1 MKINITQIVIATI
14 LMLSSS
20 INAQDDLLS
29 ILDDIVEED
38 KMEVAYTFKSTR
50 IINSHSIERMKAKQL
65 DFRVNHRFG
74 ELNSGSYDLWGL
86 DNALISFDL
95 GYGITDWLMASIRRS
110 TYEKT
115 YDGSLKFSVLR
126 QQTGKRNIPIA
137 LSIYTNAAI
146 NTLKD
151 ELIDSNRDDIPLSLR
166 LAFTNQLLIAHKFSE
181 SISLQIMPTFVH
193 RNLVNYDEENNIVA
207 MGVGGR
213 YKFHRRVAFMCE
225 YFWTNHTANNDN
237 YFNPLSL
244 GFDIETGGHVF
255 QLFLSNSRIMEESGF
270 ISKTTGSWND
280 GGIYFGFNISRVFAI
295 GKPKE

>member
-213 YKFHRRVAFMCE
+213 Y
-225 YFWTNHTANNDN
+225 T
-237 YFNPLSL
+237 
-244 GFDIETGGHVF
+244 
-255 QLFLSNSRIMEESGF
+255 
-270 ISKTTGSWND
+270 
-280 GGIYFGFNISRVFAI
+280 
-295 GKPKE
+295 

>member
-137 LSIYTNAAI
+137 LSI
-146 NTLKD
+146 
-151 ELIDSNRDDIPLSLR
+151 S
-166 LAFTNQLLIAHKFSE
+166 
-181 SISLQIMPTFVH
+181 
-193 RNLVNYDEENNIVA
+193 
-207 MGVGGR
+207 
-213 YKFHRRVAFMCE
+213 
-225 YFWTNHTANNDN
+225 
-237 YFNPLSL
+237 
-244 GFDIETGGHVF
+244 
-255 QLFLSNSRIMEESGF
+255 
-270 ISKTTGSWND
+270 
-280 GGIYFGFNISRVFAI
+280 
-295 GKPKE
+295 